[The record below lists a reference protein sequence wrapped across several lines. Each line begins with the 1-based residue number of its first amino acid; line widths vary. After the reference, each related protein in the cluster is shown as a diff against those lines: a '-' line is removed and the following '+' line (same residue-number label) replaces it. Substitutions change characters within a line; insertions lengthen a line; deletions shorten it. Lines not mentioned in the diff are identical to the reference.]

1 MFKFAGLM
9 GLVLGTGLIGIM
21 KSFQLKER
29 IRLLED
35 YLQMILD
42 VKGYI
47 NYFREPLIQ
56 IYRNE
61 GKKCGSEGFE
71 LFDRVRHD
79 LTEKEAEISQIW
91 AQNVDKIYASTCL
104 GPEDIELLKYPGFFI
119 GQTDYENQLAR
130 FEYLEKRL
138 VEQIEAARENYVKT
152 GPLYR
157 KLGFFAGGLAAIFFI

>member
-9 GLVLGTGLIGIM
+9 GMVLGAGLLGVM
-21 KSFQLKER
+21 KSFELKER

-47 NYFREPLIQ
+47 NYFREPLVQ
-56 IYRNE
+56 IYRSE
-61 GKKCGSEGFE
+61 GKKCCSEGFE
-71 LFDRVRHD
+71 LFDKVRFD
-79 LTEKEAEISQIW
+79 LTQKEAEIGQIW
-91 AQNVDKIYASTCL
+91 AHNVDLIYGSTCL
-104 GPEDIELLKYPGFFI
+104 TSEDVELLKYPGAFI

-130 FEYLEKRL
+130 FDYLEKRL
-138 VEQIEAARENYVKT
+138 TEQIESARDNYAKT

-157 KLGFFAGGLAAIFFI
+157 KLGFFAGGLAAIFFM